1 MDEQPRSIA
10 NILIG
15 GGVAL
20 ISALIVV
27 GSFALALIEGGV
39 RVAPPA
45 SPIIVLPSPTDTV
58 VVVSTPTLQPTLTST
73 TLKETTPSPSA
84 SPVQPSAVIPTY
96 SPTPMLSET
105 PIREASAT
113 IPPTQGASCG
123 PPPGWVLY
131 TVQSGDTLYRLSR
144 SVGVSVAEIQWANCL
159 GNSTTIRN
167 GQQLFLPR
175 IPPPPLLPTTPP
187 PPVFIPTITPLP
199 TESPTATPP
208 PTSPV
213 PPETPTLEPTR
224 PPTDTP
230 MPLPTNTP
238 EPTTLPL
245 LTATLP
251 ATYSP

>member
-1 MDEQPRSIA
+1 MDEKPRSIT

-20 ISALIVV
+20 ISIIIVV
-27 GSFALALIEGGV
+27 GSFALALLEGGV

-45 SPIIVLPSPTDTV
+45 SQMVMLPTLTNTV
-58 VVVSTPTLQPTLTST
+58 IFVSTPTLQPTMTST
-73 TLKETTPSPSA
+73 LQEETTPNPTA
-84 SPVQPSAVIPTY
+84 SPIQPTAVLPTY
-96 SPTPMLSET
+96 TPTPTLSKT
-105 PIREASAT
+105 PTSEASAT
-113 IPPTQGASCG
+113 IPSTQIALCG
-123 PPPGWVLY
+123 PPPGWVIY
-131 TVQSGDTLYRLSR
+131 TVQPGDTLYRLSR
-144 SVGVSVAEIQWANCL
+144 SVGVSIAEIQWANCL

-175 IPPPPLLPTTPP
+175 IPPPPVLPTTPP
-187 PPVFIPTITPLP
+187 PPVFIPTVTPLP
-199 TESPTATPP
+199 TESPTATAPP
-208 PTSPV
+208 ATPV
-213 PPETPTLEPTR
+213 PTETLTMEPTL

-230 MPLPTNTP
+230 IPLPTDTP